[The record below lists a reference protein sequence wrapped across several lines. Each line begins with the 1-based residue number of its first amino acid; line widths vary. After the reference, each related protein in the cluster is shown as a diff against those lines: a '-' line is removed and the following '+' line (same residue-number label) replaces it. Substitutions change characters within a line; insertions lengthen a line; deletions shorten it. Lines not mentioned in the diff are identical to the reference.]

1 MIWILFANLHLIG
14 KSSAKKNIFILS
26 KEDKKFLF
34 SLLLFSV
41 FISFIESFA
50 ISLVMPFIT
59 LASDF
64 SYFDRNKYLI
74 QLKDYLALPVFEI
87 IVYFGVV
94 LIVFYVLRALLN
106 SYYFHLLAR
115 FSKGRYHAI
124 AYKVFAKFLNTDYE
138 NFTQKNQSEILKSIT
153 GEVYNLSTMISSFLL
168 MMSEIFVVLLLYTLM
183 LLVNYKI
190 TLFLS
195 LFMIIN
201 AFILIKVLS
210 PIVKKAGLKREEAM
224 KNFFEILNINL
235 NNFKLIKLK
244 TKEDGVLNLFKTQS
258 EIFAKANITNESVS
272 AMPRIYLEGVGFCV
286 LVFIVVFLVFKNQS
300 DISGIL
306 ATISIFVLALY
317 RLMPSANRIITSY
330 HDLLYYRSSLDII
343 YQILK
348 QKEESLGEEKID
360 FDKELR
366 LENLSFGY
374 KDKKNLFTCLNL
386 SIKKGEKIAFIGES
400 GCGKSTLVDIIIGLL
415 SPREGRVLV
424 DKNELNMKNVKNY
437 RQKIGYIP
445 QNIYLFNDSIAKNI
459 SFGDEVDEEKL
470 QRVIK
475 QANLEHF
482 VKNLPQGVQTKVGDG
497 GSNLSGGQKQRI
509 AIARALY
516 LDPEI
521 LVLDEATSALD
532 TESEARIMDEI
543 YKISKDKTMIIIAHR
558 LSTITRC
565 DSIYRL
571 EHGKLFK
578 EDKK

>member
-1 MIWILFANLHLIG
+1 ML
-14 KSSAKKNIFILS
+14 KKIFFILS

-64 SYFDRNKYLI
+64 SYFDKNKYLI

-224 KNFFEILNINL
+224 KNFFEILNTNL

-258 EIFAKANITNESVS
+258 EIFARANITNESVS

-348 QKEESLGEEKID
+348 QKEESLGEEKIN

-366 LENLSFGY
+366 LENLTFGY

-415 SPREGRVLV
+415 SPREGRVLL
-424 DKNELNMKNVKNY
+424 DENELNMKNVKNY

-459 SFGDEVDEEKL
+459 SFGNEVDEEKL

-571 EHGKLFK
+571 ENGKLFK

>member
-1 MIWILFANLHLIG
+1 ML
-14 KSSAKKNIFILS
+14 KKIFFILS

-64 SYFDRNKYLI
+64 SYFDKNKYLI

-87 IVYFGVV
+87 IVYFGLV
-94 LIVFYVLRALLN
+94 LIIFYVLRALLN

-224 KNFFEILNINL
+224 KNFFEILNTNL

-258 EIFAKANITNESVS
+258 EIFARANITNESVS

-348 QKEESLGEEKID
+348 QKEESLGEEKIN
-360 FDKELR
+360 FEKELR
-366 LENLSFGY
+366 LENLTFGY

-415 SPREGRVLV
+415 SPREGRVLL
-424 DKNELNMKNVKNY
+424 DENELNMKNVKNY

-459 SFGDEVDEEKL
+459 SFEDEVDEEKL

-571 EHGKLFK
+571 ENGKLFK

>member
-1 MIWILFANLHLIG
+1 ML
-14 KSSAKKNIFILS
+14 KKIFFILS

-64 SYFDRNKYLI
+64 SYFDKNKYLI

-224 KNFFEILNINL
+224 KNFFEILNTNL

-258 EIFAKANITNESVS
+258 EIFARANITNESVS

-348 QKEESLGEEKID
+348 QKEESLGEEKIN

-366 LENLSFGY
+366 LENLTFGY

-415 SPREGRVLV
+415 SPREGRVLL
-424 DKNELNMKNVKNY
+424 DENELNMKNVKNY

-475 QANLEHF
+475 QANLEYF

-532 TESEARIMDEI
+532 TESEAKIMDEI

-571 EHGKLFK
+571 ENGKLFK

>member
-1 MIWILFANLHLIG
+1 ML
-14 KSSAKKNIFILS
+14 KKIFFILS

-224 KNFFEILNINL
+224 KNFFEILNTNL

-258 EIFAKANITNESVS
+258 EIFTKANITNESVS

>member
-1 MIWILFANLHLIG
+1 ML
-14 KSSAKKNIFILS
+14 KKIFFILS

-224 KNFFEILNINL
+224 KNFFEILNTNL

-497 GSNLSGGQKQRI
+497 GSNLSGGQQQRI

>member
-1 MIWILFANLHLIG
+1 ML
-14 KSSAKKNIFILS
+14 KKIFFILS

-64 SYFDRNKYLI
+64 SYFDRSKYLI

-224 KNFFEILNINL
+224 KNFFEILNTNL

-543 YKISKDKTMIIIAHR
+543 YKISKDKTMITIAHR

>member
-1 MIWILFANLHLIG
+1 ML
-14 KSSAKKNIFILS
+14 KKIFFILS

-64 SYFDRNKYLI
+64 SYFDKNKYLI

-87 IVYFGVV
+87 IVYFGVI

-224 KNFFEILNINL
+224 KNFFEILNTNL

-445 QNIYLFNDSIAKNI
+445 QNIYLFNDSITKNI

>member
-1 MIWILFANLHLIG
+1 ML
-14 KSSAKKNIFILS
+14 KKIFFILS

-64 SYFDRNKYLI
+64 SYFDRSKYLI

-168 MMSEIFVVLLLYTLM
+168 IMSEIFVVLLLYTLM

>member
-1 MIWILFANLHLIG
+1 ML
-14 KSSAKKNIFILS
+14 KKIFFILS

-64 SYFDRNKYLI
+64 SYFDKNKYLI

-224 KNFFEILNINL
+224 KNFFEILNTNL

-258 EIFAKANITNESVS
+258 EIFARANITNESVS

-366 LENLSFGY
+366 LENLTFGY

-415 SPREGRVLV
+415 SPKEGRVLL
-424 DKNELNMKNVKNY
+424 DENELNMKNVKNY

-482 VKNLPQGVQTKVGDG
+482 VKNLSQGVQTKVGDG

-571 EHGKLFK
+571 ENGKLFK

>member
-1 MIWILFANLHLIG
+1 MLKKLF
-14 KSSAKKNIFILS
+14 FILS
-26 KEDKKFLF
+26 KEDKNFLF
-34 SLLLFSV
+34 FLLVFSIFV
-41 FISFIESFA
+41 SFIETFA

-74 QLKDYLALPVFEI
+74 SLKEYLNIPVFEI
-87 IVYFGVV
+87 IVYFGVG
-94 LIVFYVLRALLN
+94 LIVFYVFRALLN
-106 SYYFHLLAR
+106 AYYFHLLAR

-124 AYKVFAKFLNTDYE
+124 AYKVFSKFLNINYE
-138 NFTQKNQSEILKSIT
+138 KFTQKNQSEILKSIT

-168 MMSEIFVVLLLYTLM
+168 LMSEIFVVLLLYALM
-183 LLVNYKI
+183 LLINYKI

-195 LFMIIN
+195 IFMVLN
-201 AFILIKVLS
+201 AFILVKILS
-210 PIVKKAGLKREEAM
+210 PIIKKAGLRREEAM
-224 KNFFEILNINL
+224 KNFFEILNTNL
-235 NNFKLIKLK
+235 NNFKFIKLK
-244 TKEDGVLNLFKTQS
+244 TKEDGVLSLFKAQS
-258 EIFAKANITNESVS
+258 EAFSKANITNESV
-272 AMPRIYLEGVGFCV
+272 AAVPRIYLEGIGFCV
-286 LVFIVVFLVFKNQS
+286 LVFIVVFLVLKNES

-306 ATISIFVLALY
+306 STISIFVLALY

-330 HDLLYYRSSLDII
+330 HDLLYYHSSLDII
-343 YQILK
+343 YQNLR
-348 QKEESLGEEKID
+348 QEEENLGEEKLS
-360 FDKELR
+360 FNQELKIY
-366 LENLSFGY
+366 NLSFSYEGKKY
-374 KDKKNLFTCLNL
+374 LFKNLNLN
-386 SIKKGEKIAFIGES
+386 IKKGEKIAFIGES
-400 GCGKSTLVDIIIGLL
+400 GCGKSTLVDLIIGLL
-415 SPREGRVLV
+415 KPKEGQILI
-424 DKNELNMKNVKNY
+424 DEQELNANNTKNY

-516 LDPEI
+516 LEPEI

-532 TESEARIMDEI
+532 TQSEAKIMDEI

-558 LSTITRC
+558 LSTITQC
-565 DSIYRL
+565 DKVYRL
-571 EHGKLFK
+571 EHGKLK
-578 EDKK
+578 EEK

>member
-1 MIWILFANLHLIG
+1 ML
-14 KSSAKKNIFILS
+14 KKIFFILS

-64 SYFDRNKYLI
+64 SYFDRSKYLI

-317 RLMPSANRIITSY
+317 RLMPSANRIIASY

>member
-1 MIWILFANLHLIG
+1 ML
-14 KSSAKKNIFILS
+14 KKIFFILS

-224 KNFFEILNINL
+224 KNFFEILNTNL

-244 TKEDGVLNLFKTQS
+244 TKEDGVLSLFKAQS
-258 EIFAKANITNESVS
+258 EAFSKANITNESV
-272 AMPRIYLEGVGFCV
+272 AAVPRIYLEGIGFCV
-286 LVFIVVFLVFKNQS
+286 LVFIVVFLVLKNES

-306 ATISIFVLALY
+306 STISIFVLALY

-330 HDLLYYRSSLDII
+330 HDLLYYHSSLDII
-343 YQILK
+343 YQNLR
-348 QKEESLGEEKID
+348 QEEENLGEEKLS
-360 FDKELR
+360 FNQELKIY
-366 LENLSFGY
+366 NLSFGY
-374 KDKKNLFTCLNL
+374 EGKKYLFKNLNLN
-386 SIKKGEKIAFIGES
+386 IKKGEKIAFIGES
-400 GCGKSTLVDIIIGLL
+400 GCGKSTLVDLIIGLL
-415 SPREGRVLV
+415 KPKEGQILI
-424 DKNELNMKNVKNY
+424 DEQELNANNTKNY

-516 LDPEI
+516 LEPEI

-565 DSIYRL
+565 NSIYRL

-578 EDKK
+578 KDKK

>member
-1 MIWILFANLHLIG
+1 ML
-14 KSSAKKNIFILS
+14 KKIFFILS

-64 SYFDRNKYLI
+64 SYFDKNKYLI

-224 KNFFEILNINL
+224 KNFFEILNTNL

-258 EIFAKANITNESVS
+258 EIFARANITNESVS

-366 LENLSFGY
+366 LENLTFGY

-415 SPREGRVLV
+415 SPREGRVLL
-424 DKNELNMKNVKNY
+424 DENELNMKNVKNY

-532 TESEARIMDEI
+532 TESEAKIMDEI

-571 EHGKLFK
+571 ENGKLFK

>member
-1 MIWILFANLHLIG
+1 ML
-14 KSSAKKNIFILS
+14 KKIFFILS

-64 SYFDRNKYLI
+64 SYFDKNKYLI

-224 KNFFEILNINL
+224 KNFFEILNTNL

-258 EIFAKANITNESVS
+258 GIFARANITNESVS

-348 QKEESLGEEKID
+348 QKEESLGEEKIN

-366 LENLSFGY
+366 LENLTFGY

-415 SPREGRVLV
+415 NPREGRVLL
-424 DKNELNMKNVKNY
+424 DENELNMKNVKNY

-459 SFGDEVDEEKL
+459 SFGDEIDEEKL

-571 EHGKLFK
+571 ENGKLFK

>member
-1 MIWILFANLHLIG
+1 ML
-14 KSSAKKNIFILS
+14 KKIFFILS

-64 SYFDRNKYLI
+64 SYFDKNKYLI

-195 LFMIIN
+195 LFMLAN

-224 KNFFEILNINL
+224 KNFFEILNTNL

-258 EIFAKANITNESVS
+258 EIFARANITNESVS

-360 FDKELR
+360 FDKELK
-366 LENLSFGY
+366 LENLTFGY

-415 SPREGRVLV
+415 SPREGRVLL
-424 DKNELNMKNVKNY
+424 DENELNMKNVKNY

-571 EHGKLFK
+571 ENGKLFK

>member
-1 MIWILFANLHLIG
+1 ML
-14 KSSAKKNIFILS
+14 KKIFFILS

-64 SYFDRNKYLI
+64 SYFDKNKYLI

-106 SYYFHLLAR
+106 SYYFYLLAR

-224 KNFFEILNINL
+224 KNFFEILNTNL

-258 EIFAKANITNESVS
+258 EIFARANITNESVS

-348 QKEESLGEEKID
+348 QKEESLGEEKIN

-366 LENLSFGY
+366 LENLTFGY

-415 SPREGRVLV
+415 SPREGRVLL
-424 DKNELNMKNVKNY
+424 DENELNMKNVKNY

-532 TESEARIMDEI
+532 TESEAKIMDEI

-571 EHGKLFK
+571 ENGKLFK

>member
-1 MIWILFANLHLIG
+1 ML
-14 KSSAKKNIFILS
+14 KKIFFILS

-64 SYFDRNKYLI
+64 SYFDRSKYLI

-224 KNFFEILNINL
+224 KNFFEILNTNL

-317 RLMPSANRIITSY
+317 RLMPSANRIIASY

>member
-1 MIWILFANLHLIG
+1 ML
-14 KSSAKKNIFILS
+14 KKIFFILS

-64 SYFDRNKYLI
+64 SYFDKNKYLI
-74 QLKDYLALPVFEI
+74 RLKDYLALPVFEI

-94 LIVFYVLRALLN
+94 LIIFYVLRALLN

-224 KNFFEILNINL
+224 KNFFEILNTNL

-258 EIFAKANITNESVS
+258 EIFARANITNESVS

-286 LVFIVVFLVFKNQS
+286 LIFIVVFLVFKNQS

-366 LENLSFGY
+366 LENLTFGY

-415 SPREGRVLV
+415 SPREGRVLL
-424 DKNELNMKNVKNY
+424 DDTELNMKNVKNY

-532 TESEARIMDEI
+532 TESEAKIMDEI

-571 EHGKLFK
+571 ENGKLFK

>member
-1 MIWILFANLHLIG
+1 ML
-14 KSSAKKNIFILS
+14 KKIFFILS

-64 SYFDRNKYLI
+64 SYFDKNKYLI
-74 QLKDYLALPVFEI
+74 RLKDYLALPVFEI

-224 KNFFEILNINL
+224 KNFFEILNTNL

-258 EIFAKANITNESVS
+258 EIFARANITNESVS

-366 LENLSFGY
+366 LENLTFGY

-415 SPREGRVLV
+415 SPREGRVLL
-424 DKNELNMKNVKNY
+424 DENELNMKNVKNY

-475 QANLEHF
+475 QVNLEHF

-571 EHGKLFK
+571 ENGKLFK

>member
-1 MIWILFANLHLIG
+1 ML
-14 KSSAKKNIFILS
+14 KKIFFILS

-64 SYFDRNKYLI
+64 SYFDKNKYLI

-224 KNFFEILNINL
+224 KNFFEILNTNL

-258 EIFAKANITNESVS
+258 EIFARANITNESVS

-366 LENLSFGY
+366 LENLTFGY

-415 SPREGRVLV
+415 SPREGRVLL
-424 DKNELNMKNVKNY
+424 DENELNMKNVKNY

-445 QNIYLFNDSIAKNI
+445 QNIYLFNDSVAKNI

-571 EHGKLFK
+571 ENGKLFK

>member
-1 MIWILFANLHLIG
+1 ML
-14 KSSAKKNIFILS
+14 KKIFFILS

-195 LFMIIN
+195 LFMIVN

-224 KNFFEILNINL
+224 KNFFEILNTNL

-459 SFGDEVDEEKL
+459 SFGDKVDEEKL

>member
-1 MIWILFANLHLIG
+1 ML
-14 KSSAKKNIFILS
+14 KKIFFILS

-64 SYFDRNKYLI
+64 SYFDKNKYLI

-87 IVYFGVV
+87 IVYFGVI

-153 GEVYNLSTMISSFLL
+153 GEVYNLSTMISSFFL

-224 KNFFEILNINL
+224 KNFFEILNTNL

>member
-1 MIWILFANLHLIG
+1 ML
-14 KSSAKKNIFILS
+14 KKIFFILS

-64 SYFDRNKYLI
+64 SYFDKNKYLI
-74 QLKDYLALPVFEI
+74 RLKDYLALPVFEI
-87 IVYFGVV
+87 IVYFGLV

-224 KNFFEILNINL
+224 KNFFEILNTNL

-258 EIFAKANITNESVS
+258 EIFARANITNESVS

-366 LENLSFGY
+366 LENLTFGY

>member
-1 MIWILFANLHLIG
+1 MLKKLF
-14 KSSAKKNIFILS
+14 FILS
-26 KEDKKFLF
+26 KEDKNFLF
-34 SLLLFSV
+34 FLLVFSIFV
-41 FISFIESFA
+41 SFIETFA

-74 QLKDYLALPVFEI
+74 SLKEYLNIPVFEI
-87 IVYFGVV
+87 IVYFGVG
-94 LIVFYVLRALLN
+94 LIVFYVFRALL
-106 SYYFHLLAR
+106 SAYYFHLLAR

-124 AYKVFAKFLNTDYE
+124 AYKVFSKFLNINYE
-138 NFTQKNQSEILKSIT
+138 KFTQKNQSEILKSIT

-168 MMSEIFVVLLLYTLM
+168 LMSEIFVVLLLYTLM

-224 KNFFEILNINL
+224 KNFFEILNTNL
-235 NNFKLIKLK
+235 NNFKFIKLK
-244 TKEDGVLNLFKTQS
+244 TKEDGVLSLFKAQS
-258 EIFAKANITNESVS
+258 EAFSKANITNESV
-272 AMPRIYLEGVGFCV
+272 AAVPRIYLEGIGFCV
-286 LVFIVVFLVFKNQS
+286 LVFIVVFLVLKNES

-306 ATISIFVLALY
+306 STISIFVLALY

-330 HDLLYYRSSLDII
+330 HDLLYYHSSLDII
-343 YQILK
+343 YQNLR
-348 QKEESLGEEKID
+348 QEEENLGEEKLS
-360 FDKELR
+360 FNQELKIY
-366 LENLSFGY
+366 NLSFGY
-374 KDKKNLFTCLNL
+374 EGKKYLFKNLNLN
-386 SIKKGEKIAFIGES
+386 IKKGEKIAFIGES
-400 GCGKSTLVDIIIGLL
+400 GCGKSTLVDLIIGLL
-415 SPREGRVLV
+415 KPKEGQILI
-424 DKNELNMKNVKNY
+424 DEQELNANNTKNY

-516 LDPEI
+516 LEPEI

-565 DSIYRL
+565 NRIYRL

>member
-1 MIWILFANLHLIG
+1 ML
-14 KSSAKKNIFILS
+14 KKIFFILS

-64 SYFDRNKYLI
+64 SYFDKNKYLI

-87 IVYFGVV
+87 IVYFGLV
-94 LIVFYVLRALLN
+94 LIIFYVLRALLN

-224 KNFFEILNINL
+224 KNFFEILNTNL

-348 QKEESLGEEKID
+348 QKEESLGEEKIN

-366 LENLSFGY
+366 LENLTFGY

-415 SPREGRVLV
+415 SPREGRVLL
-424 DKNELNMKNVKNY
+424 DENELNMKNVKNY

-565 DSIYRL
+565 DNIYRL
-571 EHGKLFK
+571 ENGKLFK

>member
-1 MIWILFANLHLIG
+1 ML
-14 KSSAKKNIFILS
+14 KKIFFILS

-41 FISFIESFA
+41 FISFVESFA

-64 SYFDRNKYLI
+64 SYFNRNKYLI

-168 MMSEIFVVLLLYTLM
+168 MMSEIFVVLLLYTFM

-224 KNFFEILNINL
+224 KNFFEILNTNL

>member
-1 MIWILFANLHLIG
+1 ML
-14 KSSAKKNIFILS
+14 KKIFFILS

-64 SYFDRNKYLI
+64 SYFDKNKYLI

-195 LFMIIN
+195 LFMLVN

-224 KNFFEILNINL
+224 KNFFEILNTNL

-258 EIFAKANITNESVS
+258 EIFARANITNESVS

-360 FDKELR
+360 FEKELR
-366 LENLSFGY
+366 LENLTFGY

-415 SPREGRVLV
+415 SPREGRVLL
-424 DKNELNMKNVKNY
+424 DENELNMKNVKNY

-571 EHGKLFK
+571 ENGKLFK

>member
-1 MIWILFANLHLIG
+1 ML
-14 KSSAKKNIFILS
+14 KKIFFILS

-64 SYFDRNKYLI
+64 SYFNRNKYLI

-168 MMSEIFVVLLLYTLM
+168 MMSEIFVVLLLYTFM

-224 KNFFEILNINL
+224 KNFFEILNTNL

>member
-1 MIWILFANLHLIG
+1 MLKKLF
-14 KSSAKKNIFILS
+14 FILS
-26 KEDKKFLF
+26 KEDKIFLF
-34 SLLLFSV
+34 FLLVFSIFV
-41 FISFIESFA
+41 SFVETFA

-74 QLKDYLALPVFEI
+74 SLKEYLNIPVFEI
-87 IVYFGVV
+87 IVYFGVG
-94 LIVFYVLRALLN
+94 LIVFYVFRALLN

-224 KNFFEILNINL
+224 KNFFEILNTNL
-235 NNFKLIKLK
+235 NNFKFIKLK
-244 TKEDGVLNLFKTQS
+244 TKEDGVLSLFKAQS
-258 EIFAKANITNESVS
+258 EAFSKANITNESV
-272 AMPRIYLEGVGFCV
+272 AAVPRIYLEGIGFCV
-286 LVFIVVFLVFKNQS
+286 LVFIVVFLVLKNES

-306 ATISIFVLALY
+306 STISIFVLALY

-330 HDLLYYRSSLDII
+330 HDLLYYHSSLDII
-343 YQILK
+343 YQNLR
-348 QKEESLGEEKID
+348 QEEENLGEEKLS
-360 FDKELR
+360 FNQELKIY
-366 LENLSFGY
+366 NLSFGY
-374 KDKKNLFTCLNL
+374 EGKKYLFKNLNLN
-386 SIKKGEKIAFIGES
+386 IKKGEKIAFIGES
-400 GCGKSTLVDIIIGLL
+400 GCGKSTLVDLIIGLL
-415 SPREGRVLV
+415 KPKEGQILI
-424 DKNELNMKNVKNY
+424 DEQELNANNTKNY

-459 SFGDEVDEEKL
+459 TFGDAVDEEKL
-470 QRVIK
+470 NRVIK

-482 VKNLPQGVQTKVGDG
+482 IKNLSQGVQTKVGDG

-571 EHGKLFK
+571 EHGKLLK